1 MTTIVV
7 VREIVAG
14 GHRTNS
20 EVEVDEDVATVTT
33 RVNTALTANEKFV
46 PLTGTDG
53 KELTVLAAKV
63 QDIRSA

>member
-1 MTTIVV
+1 MATIVV
-7 VREIVAG
+7 VREMQAG
-14 GHRTNS
+14 GHRANNEI
-20 EVEVDEDVATVTT
+20 EVEEDVAAVSA
-33 RVNTALTANEKFV
+33 RVNAAITNNEKFV